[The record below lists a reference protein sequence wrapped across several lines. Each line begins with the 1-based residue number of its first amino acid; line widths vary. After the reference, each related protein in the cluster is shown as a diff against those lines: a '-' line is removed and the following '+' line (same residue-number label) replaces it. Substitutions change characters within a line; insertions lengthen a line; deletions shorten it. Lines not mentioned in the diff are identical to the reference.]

1 MTIDHIA
8 IWTGDLE
15 KEKEFFL
22 RYFDCTVNEKYVN
35 QKTSFSSYFIS
46 FRSGARIELMA
57 KPGTGSLRDEDIRG
71 LAHFAIALDSRE
83 EVDIL
88 TQHLQSEGIIVAGKP
103 RITGDGYYESVIH
116 DPEGNIIELVSK

>member
-1 MTIDHIA
+1 
-8 IWTGDLE
+8 
-15 KEKEFFL
+15 
-22 RYFDCTVNEKYVN
+22 
-35 QKTSFSSYFIS
+35 
-46 FRSGARIELMA
+46 MA

-103 RITGDGYYESVIH
+103 RITGDGCYESVIH